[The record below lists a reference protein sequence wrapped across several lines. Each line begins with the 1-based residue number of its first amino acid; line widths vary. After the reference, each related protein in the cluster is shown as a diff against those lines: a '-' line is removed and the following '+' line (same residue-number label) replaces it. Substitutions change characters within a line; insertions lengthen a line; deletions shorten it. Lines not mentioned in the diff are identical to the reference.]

1 MGGSATSGFGPEDLE
16 LLTEAVSRNGSLLGA
31 ASAAKLI
38 EREAAYPIHSI
49 NDLKGVFDRHASD
62 DKKTARVGECT
73 VSWEHIDGY
82 LGKARFPIH
91 DRNELLS
98 ALILAFEMEHSDAL
112 AAAQARHGARR
123 T

>member
-1 MGGSATSGFGPEDLE
+1 MGGAATSGFGPEDLE

-49 NDLKGVFDRHASD
+49 NDLKGVFDRRAGD
-62 DKKTARVGECT
+62 DKTARVGECT
-73 VSWEHIDGY
+73 VSWEKIDGY

-98 ALILAFEMEHSDAL
+98 ALILAFEMEHSDVL
-112 AAAQARHGARR
+112 AAAQAKHGARR